1 MNEHTDALA
10 SRLTRLL
17 NDPDLAADAVT
28 RLLSAKAVFSHLDDA
43 LRCGEGLPTRWRP
56 RLGGCAFEA
65 REVTDHY
72 DCLSEALRA
81 TGEPVTCWR
90 ALSKARDRWAL
101 LKAALTSL
109 SFGWRNILGEA
120 GVSGSIEPLYL
131 PGGILLMVVLVTAV
145 LHRMRAGE
153 LRAAFGESTRTI
165 FGAGFVLI
173 FTIPMVRILIN
184 SGVNAADLVS
194 MPVAMAQFVADG
206 IASLEQLHEHVSP
219 ADMAA
224 AVRDISAARTIYV
237 LGHRRSFP
245 VAYYLAY
252 ALTQLELRT
261 QLLDSVGG
269 MLRDP
274 AQLIGAKDAL
284 IVVSFKNYTPEVIE
298 VAQGC
303 HARKVPVIAITDN
316 ALSPL
321 ARHAKVCFQI
331 EEKTSNPFR
340 MLVAP
345 MCLAQ
350 ALVVAL
356 GESIG

>member
-1 MNEHTDALA
+1 MAAARSYEELKGSL
-10 SRLTRLL
+10 SRLYPGMSPQLQRIATFALEHPQDMALDTVATLARGVGVQPSAVVRFAQALGYDGFSDLQRVFRGRLVERSNHSPGL
-17 NDPDLAADAVT
+17 RNYRERIEAFRADQ
-28 RLLSAKAVFSHLDDA
+28 
-43 LRCGEGLPTRWRP
+43 P
-56 RLGGCAFEA
+56 RSG
-65 REVTDHY
+65 
-72 DCLSEALRA
+72 
-81 TGEPVTCWR
+81 P
-90 ALSKARDRWAL
+90 
-101 LKAALTSL
+101 
-109 SFGWRNILGEA
+109 A
-120 GVSGSIEPLYL
+120 GVL
-131 PGGILLMVVLVTAV
+131 
-145 LHRMRAGE
+145 
-153 LRAAFGESTRTI
+153 
-165 FGAGFVLI
+165 
-173 FTIPMVRILIN
+173 
-184 SGVNAADLVS
+184 
-194 MPVAMAQFVADG
+194 AQFVADG
-206 IASLEQLHEHVSP
+206 IASLEQLHEHVAP

-274 AQLIGAKDAL
+274 AQLIGGKDAL

-303 HARKVPVIAITDN
+303 HARKVPVVAITDN

-331 EEKTSNPFR
+331 EEKTSKPFR

-356 GESIG
+356 GEQISR